1 MWLESDIV
9 KWMETFDCSSMS
21 DSELLLCAVEF
32 HMDQIEDHIKRVE
45 SLKAKAKEDWHE
57 PSIRH
62 NREHLKRLD
71 TLRESLEAA
80 YERGK
85 Q

>member
-9 KWMETFDCSSMS
+9 KWMETFDWSRMS
-21 DSELLLCAVEF
+21 DTELLLCAVEV
-32 HMDQIEDHIKRVE
+32 HMDQIEDHIKRVK
-45 SLKAKAKEDWHE
+45 SLKAKEDWHE
-57 PSIRH
+57 PSIRSAG
-62 NREHLKRLD
+62 EHLKRLN